1 MLIRNQHID
10 ENCIL
15 GIWKISESKEE
26 LLALYPDSLQLKAEK
41 HITNIKSEKRIAEW
55 LAVRLMLF
63 YLLNEEKIV
72 YHKNDGK
79 PYLMDNSYNISISH
93 TNKYAAVL
101 LHRFQKVGIDIEEI
115 SERVH
120 KVASKFISEN
130 EFIDESQQSI
140 HRLLHWSAK
149 ETLFKL
155 IDVNEIDFKQHLH
168 LEKFIPAEKGI
179 ITAYETKTSEKNQF
193 NIFYEVHP
201 EYVLTWSAY

>member
-15 GIWKISESKEE
+15 GIWEITESKEE
-26 LLALYPDSLQLKAEK
+26 LLALYPKNLQQEAIK
-41 HITNIKSEKRIAEW
+41 HIRKMKSEKRIIEW
-55 LAVRLMLF
+55 LSVRLMLSL
-63 YLLNEEKIV
+63 LLNEEKMV
-72 YHKNDGK
+72 YHKNNGQ

-93 TNKYAAVL
+93 TNKYAAIL
-101 LHRFQKVGIDIEEI
+101 LHRHKKVGIDIEEI

-120 KVASKFISEN
+120 NVASKFISED
-130 EFIDESQQSI
+130 EFIDESQKSV

-155 IDVNEIDFKQHLH
+155 MDVEEIDFKKHLR
-168 LEKFIPAEKGI
+168 LDKFIPAKKGI
-179 ITAYETKTSEKNQF
+179 ITAQETKTNKKSRF

-201 EYVLTWSAY
+201 TYVLTWSMQ